1 MTNTGIVVRTWND
14 APISRRDSDG
24 YANATAMCQANGKLW
39 GNYYQIERTS
49 DYITALANAT
59 GLSPDQ
65 LVISTKGGPAHLQGT
80 WIHPRLAVDL
90 ARWISPAFAVWMD
103 GWFLDAAGAANSKS
117 PRPLRRPKRQPVLPH
132 ISTTCAFCG
141 KPFEARSLSAVFC
154 SAKCRVY
161 AFRHR
166 KQGKPFPASVSTAL
180 TAAPTPPLPPG
191 VHVVANNPRHANW
204 LWAQAVE
211 AHLSAALMHSL
222 ARDNRHAINSP
233 HFQPHLTH
241 SLR

>member
-1 MTNTGIVVRTWND
+1 MTTQGLSVRIWQDAAIARRND
-14 APISRRDSDG
+14 DG
-24 YANATAMCQANGKLW
+24 YANATAMCKANGREW
-39 GNYYQIERTS
+39 FSYARADRTQE
-49 DYITALANAT
+49 YITALSEAIGVPA
-59 GLSPDQ
+59 DQ
-65 LVISTKGGPAHLQGT
+65 LIQTRQGGIPELQGT

-141 KPFEARSLSAVFC
+141 KTFDARSLSAVFC

-180 TAAPTPPLPPG
+180 TTAPTPSLPPG

-211 AHLSAALMHSL
+211 AHVSAALMHSL